1 VEVTCSHCGYE
12 HPDETSA
19 CPRTQERMN
28 VPGLIG
34 GRVDRYEVIKLIGA
48 GGFGSVYRAKH
59 VHTDAEVALKVLK
72 RSLNADQAMLDRFL
86 REAKAAAAVGSEH
99 IVRVLDAG
107 VAQDGTAFL
116 AMELLDGWDL
126 KELIAREGPLTP
138 QRLVSL
144 MAQVLEGLS
153 AAHAKGIVHRDM
165 KPANVFVVRQGE
177 KDFVKLLDFGIS
189 KMHSASPTEVGGLTM
204 TGVAM
209 GTPAYMAPEQFFD
222 ARNVDGRA
230 DLYSVATMLY
240 ELLGRRLPFDAQSYA
255 ELIVKVRTE
264 TPKPLLSLVPQLPA
278 SLAAA
283 VDKGLAR
290 EKDARWA
297 SATEFAS
304 AITSTPVPAS
314 AVPAR
319 PLATLVASSTPQP
332 LESSLMFGKTATPHR
347 VTPAPDSGWVGG
359 QTPMPANTMPTP
371 APAPSQPTPMP
382 AQRTPAPMAVQ
393 QTPMPV
399 APGPLQQ
406 TPMAA
411 QQTPVAAQQAQKASA
426 TKVALLIFGV
436 LGGLMV
442 LCCILSAIANAANQ
456 HPQ

>member
-1 VEVTCSHCGYE
+1 
-12 HPDETSA
+12 
-19 CPRTQERMN
+19 MN

-34 GRVDRYEVIKLIGA
+34 ARVDRYEVLKLIGA

-72 RSLNADQAMLDRFL
+72 RSLNADQGMLDRFL

-107 VAQDGTAFL
+107 VSQDGTAFL

-165 KPANVFVVRQGE
+165 KPANVFVVRQGD

-189 KMHSASPTEVGGLTM
+189 KMHAASTDPSAGSGTAGLTM

-240 ELLGRRLPFDAQSYA
+240 ELLGRQLPFDAQSYA
-255 ELIVKVRTE
+255 ELVVKVRTE

-290 EKDARWA
+290 EKAARWA
-297 SATEFAS
+297 SAAEFSS

-314 AVPAR
+314 ALPVR
-319 PLATLVASSTPQP
+319 PLATLAGSPAPQ

-347 VTPAPDSGWVGG
+347 ATPAPDSGWVAG

-371 APAPSQPTPMP
+371 QPAPSQPTPMP
-382 AQRTPAPMAVQ
+382 AQRTPMPVAAPP
-393 QTPMPV
+393 TPMPV
-399 APGPLQQ
+399 APAPQPAPLQQ
-406 TPMAA
+406 TPMTSQQPPKSSAA
-411 QQTPVAAQQAQKASA
+411 KI
-426 TKVALLIFGV
+426 ALLVFGV

-442 LCCILSAIANAANQ
+442 LCCILSAIGDAMKRLP
-456 HPQ
+456 H

>member
-1 VEVTCSHCGYE
+1 MS
-12 HPDETSA
+12 
-19 CPRTQERMN
+19 

-34 GRVDRYEVIKLIGA
+34 TRVDRYQVLRLIGA

-107 VAQDGTAFL
+107 VSPDGTAFL

-138 QRLVSL
+138 QRLVGL

-189 KMHSASPTEVGGLTM
+189 KMHAQGTDMAGLTM

-230 DLYSVATMLY
+230 DLYSVAAMLY
-240 ELLGRRLPFDAQSYA
+240 ELLGKRLPFDAQSYA
-255 ELIVKVRTE
+255 ELVVKVRTE
-264 TPKPLLSLVPQLPA
+264 TPKPLLSLVPQLPEP
-278 SLAAA
+278 LAAA

-290 EKDARWA
+290 EKEARWT
-297 SATEFAS
+297 SAMDFAA
-304 AITSTPVPAS
+304 AITSTPVPAN
-314 AVPAR
+314 AR
-319 PLATLVASSTPQP
+319 PLATQGPVAATPP

-347 VTPAPDSGWVGG
+347 ATPAPDSGWVGG
-359 QTPMPANTMPTP
+359 QSPLPANTMPTP
-371 APAPSQPTPMP
+371 PPAPSQPTPMP
-382 AQRTPAPMAVQ
+382 AQRTPLPANPAQLAAFAPP
-393 QTPMPV
+393 TPMP
-399 APGPLQQ
+399 AAPLQQ
-406 TPMAA
+406 TPLAA
-411 QQTPVAAQQAQKASA
+411 QQPQKSSTA
-426 TKVALLIFGV
+426 KIALIV
-436 LGGLMV
+436 ICILGGLMF
-442 LCCILSAIANAANQ
+442 LCCMVGAITNAIQ
-456 HPQ
+456 HSHG

>member
-1 VEVTCSHCGYE
+1 MS
-12 HPDETSA
+12 
-19 CPRTQERMN
+19 
-28 VPGLIG
+28 VPGVVG
-34 GRVDRYEVIKLIGA
+34 TRVDRYQVLKLIGA

-107 VAQDGTAFL
+107 VSQDGTAFL

-138 QRLVSL
+138 QRLVTL

-189 KMHSASPTEVGGLTM
+189 KMHAQGSDASTGPGLGGLTM
-204 TGVAM
+204 TGVSM

-230 DLYSVATMLY
+230 DLYSVAAMLY

-255 ELIVKVRTE
+255 ELVVKVRTE
-264 TPKPLLSLVPQLPA
+264 TPKPLLSLVPQLPP

-290 EKDARWA
+290 EKEARWTN
-297 SATEFAS
+297 ATDFA
-304 AITSTPVPAS
+304 AALTATPVPAS
-314 AVPAR
+314 ARALVTQGPAA
-319 PLATLVASSTPQP
+319 ATTPADASA
-332 LESSLMFGKTATPHR
+332 MFGKTATPHR
-347 VTPAPDSGWVGG
+347 STPAPDSGWVAG
-359 QTPMPANTMPTP
+359 QTPMQANTMPTP
-371 APAPSQPTPMP
+371 PPSQPTPTPMP
-382 AQRTPAPMAVQ
+382 LQRTPLPVQPTPMPV
-393 QTPMPV
+393 PMPV
-399 APGPLQQ
+399 APLQQ
-406 TPMAA
+406 TPLAA
-411 QQTPVAAQQAQKASA
+411 QQPQKSNSTA
-426 TKVALLIFGV
+426 KIALIVIGI
-436 LGGLMV
+436 LGSMMI
-442 LCCILSAIANAANQ
+442 LCCIVGAIANAIQ
-456 HPQ
+456 HQHG